1 MSDGGESSR
10 PWNDE
15 RIPFGVNAEGIYHRV
30 VTEGTTRRRTRRR
43 RRAVAGVGFA
53 LTLVVAGV
61 LVEADRAATR
71 SELQV
76 NADATTSSTA
86 RSDNAV
92 SPNTTA
98 KIQKSSS
105 SSISSTTPAA
115 TFPTVIVVTP
125 PTPPQ
130 SPRVS
135 ATTVPAPTNPRTTT
149 TVRPSAPTTVTFS
162 GGLAA
167 PLVTIT
173 GHGFGAEPVGTSD
186 DNTVCGVYVNNGD
199 IYGETTFWLK
209 TPYFAAGSSGACTG
223 INIDTWTNTKIVFG
237 FGSSYHTYDHWY
249 LAPGDSYTISL
260 KGALLTGTVQFT

>member
-1 MSDGGESSR
+1 M
-10 PWNDE
+10 
-15 RIPFGVNAEGIYHRV
+15 I
-30 VTEGTTRRRTRRR
+30 
-43 RRAVAGVGFA
+43 AGVAFA
-53 LTLVVAGV
+53 LTVVVSGV
-61 LVEADRAATR
+61 LMEADRAATR

-76 NADATTSSTA
+76 NAGATTSSSE

-92 SPNTTA
+92 SPKITA

-105 SSISSTTPAA
+105 SSISSTAPA
-115 TFPTVIVVTP
+115 TTIPRIIVVTP
-125 PTPPQ
+125 STSPR

-135 ATTVPAPTNPRTTT
+135 ATTAPAPTIARTTT

-162 GGLAA
+162 GGTAA

-186 DNTVCGVYVNNGD
+186 DNTVCGTYVNNGD

-260 KGALLTGTVQFT
+260 KGKLLTGTVQFT